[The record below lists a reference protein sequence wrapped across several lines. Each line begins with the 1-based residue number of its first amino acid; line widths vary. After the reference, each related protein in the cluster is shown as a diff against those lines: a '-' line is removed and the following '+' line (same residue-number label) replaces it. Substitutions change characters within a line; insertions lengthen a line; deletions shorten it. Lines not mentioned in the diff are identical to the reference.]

1 VKTRLSTIL
10 VACFLV
16 ISLGPLALVAA
27 LSYSQAQSRL
37 SREITSQLRIIAD
50 NKARQLGSYV
60 LAQEKLVT
68 ALAYSPTLMAAM
80 GRLEQVFKN
89 KGLNA
94 PEYAEIDRKIR
105 PFLAFR
111 KAELEFH
118 DLLLLSPDGQV
129 IFSLAREDDLGTNL
143 RSGPY
148 KDSPLAQAFDNA
160 SLLLTAEI
168 SDFVFYPPSKK
179 VAAFIA
185 VPLKTEGTIIGVLAA
200 QLDIDRISAIAGDY
214 MGLGQTG
221 EIVVGRKI
229 GEEAV
234 FLTPTRHDPEA
245 AFHRR
250 YGLTNSSRQPLA
262 IAVQGVNGEGAA
274 KDYLGHDVWA
284 VWRYLP
290 RFHWGMVVKV
300 DVDEAFAPLAQMRN
314 TALFIAGL
322 ASCLV
327 LLAALGVSRWIVVP
341 IVGLKDSTLQLA
353 VGNFS
358 HRARESRIVE
368 VTDLARAFNTMA
380 GQIEQHTSELART
393 LQALRDNEALLETRV
408 CERTQELETTTTH
421 LQKEIAERRRAE
433 ESLRQ
438 TEDRF
443 RNAFDHAP
451 IGMALV
457 SPEGRWL
464 QVNHALCE
472 ITGYSEQELLE
483 RTFQDITHPDDLE
496 ADLDFARGM
505 LAGNLPAYCME
516 KRYLRKDGQS
526 VWILLSVSRSHNEM
540 GKPFL
545 FVTQVQ
551 DISERKL
558 AEGLIKERACLAALT
573 ADVGIA
579 LTQQGSL
586 QGLLQRCTEAIVQHL
601 DAAFARIWTLGPQGD
616 VLELQASAGMY
627 THLDGAHAR
636 VPVGKFK
643 IGLIAQERKPHL
655 TNQVIGDPRVHGQE
669 WARREGMVAF
679 AGHPLILGGEVCGV
693 MALFA
698 RKPLSDTTIA
708 ALEAIANEV
717 ALGIERKRAEEALA
731 DSNALLKGVLDGST
745 QLAIMAIDRDGL
757 ITVFNTGAERM
768 FGYAAE
774 EMIGRRT
781 PAILCIEA
789 EITSRGEELT
799 RILGRPIVGLDVFL
813 EPARLGDVA
822 EQEWTCVRKDG
833 SHLIASL
840 VVTAMRDPNREII
853 GFMGIIRDI
862 TEPKRIEAALRESE
876 TRFRRIMTNVLDFV
890 AQVTL
895 EGTYE
900 YVAPSSLTLLGYSP
914 DQLVG
919 KSAFS
924 IVHPDDFD
932 ELETKFT
939 KEIQHGVPVRGEFR
953 FRHADGRY
961 LWLERVGNP
970 LLDEQGQ
977 VCGVIINSRDISD
990 RKRNEE
996 ELRASEETLRV
1007 ISDTALDAVILMDSA
1022 GQVGHWNSAAEQMFG
1037 YTREEIL
1044 GRDLHQLLAP
1054 PHDRELYEKAR
1065 PHFLRTGQGAAIGKV
1080 LELEAVHKDG
1090 NRFPVE
1096 VSVAAV
1102 RLRGD
1107 WSAVGIVR
1115 DITERKQVEETLRES
1130 ENRFRRITTN
1140 MIDLIVE
1147 TDAEGTIVYV
1157 TPSTLAVTGYTAAEM
1172 LGKPVLDFVQPD
1184 DFRRAEASLQCVY
1197 GTQKAHGI
1205 EFRCRKADGND
1216 LWLEWMANPLLDENH
1231 GVRGALIACRNISL
1245 RKQVEEELLKAK
1257 VAAEAAN
1264 RAKSEFLANMS
1275 HEIRTPMNGVMGML
1289 ELALESDLTGSQRH
1303 YVEMAKISADSL
1315 LGIINDILDFSKIES
1330 GKLELESTGFDLR
1343 ETVGDTVKTLAARAQ
1358 KKGLELILHVHPDV
1372 PSAVVGDPLRLSQVI
1387 VNLVGNA
1394 IKFTEHGEVVVQ
1406 ITTEP
1411 CDDGQVGLHFRVTDT
1426 GCGIPPDK
1434 QQLIFDAFSQADSS
1448 TSRLFGGTGLGLAIC
1463 TRLVDLMGGTIG
1475 VKSEVGKG
1483 CSFHFTARF
1492 GRQLRTIV
1500 EEHAEPIALEGLL
1513 ALVVDDNA
1521 TNLAV
1526 LEELLSNWR
1535 MRPKGVTGGREALAE
1550 MEAAAAKGA
1559 PYRLVLLDSQMPDL
1573 EGFDVARE
1581 IRQRHDL
1588 PEVILILLSSDD
1600 KPGDMARCQEFG
1612 ISAFLRKPI
1621 KQSELLDAIL
1631 NVLHQAPRKTRYVT
1645 APRPSAASQHGALHI
1660 LLAEDNEVNQEYA
1673 IELLQR
1679 RGHTVVVANNGQEA
1693 LAEWEMGA
1701 FDIILM
1707 DVQMPRMDGFAAT
1720 ATIRQRENATG
1731 RHTPIIALTAHVMK
1745 GDRERCLS
1753 AGMDAYASKPLRSQE
1768 LFAAIDG
1775 LLPGGKTA
1783 PRIAAA
1789 SRETPE
1795 TVWDPTTTLAE
1806 VEGDRKVL
1814 LKLIGRF
1821 LDQYP
1826 KVLSEIRSSVSQRD
1840 SAMLERSSHKLK
1852 GSVSHF
1858 GARNAYEAARRLEE
1872 MGRNGDLVGAEQAT
1886 VVLETEICRLQDDL
1900 AEFSKGG
1907 TS

>member
-1 VKTRLSTIL
+1 MI
-10 VACFLV
+10 
-16 ISLGPLALVAA
+16 PL
-27 LSYSQAQSRL
+27 Q
-37 SREITSQLRIIAD
+37 
-50 NKARQLGSYV
+50 
-60 LAQEKLVT
+60 
-68 ALAYSPTLMAAM
+68 
-80 GRLEQVFKN
+80 
-89 KGLNA
+89 
-94 PEYAEIDRKIR
+94 
-105 PFLAFR
+105 
-111 KAELEFH
+111 H
-118 DLLLLSPDGQV
+118 
-129 IFSLAREDDLGTNL
+129 
-143 RSGPY
+143 
-148 KDSPLAQAFDNA
+148 
-160 SLLLTAEI
+160 
-168 SDFVFYPPSKK
+168 SK
-179 VAAFIA
+179 
-185 VPLKTEGTIIGVLAA
+185 
-200 QLDIDRISAIAGDY
+200 
-214 MGLGQTG
+214 
-221 EIVVGRKI
+221 
-229 GEEAV
+229 
-234 FLTPTRHDPEA
+234 
-245 AFHRR
+245 RR
-250 YGLTNSSRQPLA
+250 YRLAEASRQPLA

-274 KDYLGHDVWA
+274 KDYLAHDVWA

-290 RFHWGMVVKV
+290 GLNWGMVVKI

-314 TALFIAGL
+314 TALSIAGL

-327 LLAALGVSRWIVVP
+327 LLAALGVARWIVVP
-341 IVGLKDSTLQLA
+341 IVGLKDSTRQLA

-358 HRARESRIVE
+358 HRAHESRIVE

-380 GQIEQHTSELART
+380 GQIEEHTTELART
-393 LQALRDNEALLETRV
+393 LQALRDNESRLESRV
-408 CERTQELETTTTH
+408 SERTQELETTNSH
-421 LQKEIAERRRAE
+421 LENEIAERRRAE
-433 ESLRQ
+433 ESLHQ

-457 SPEGRWL
+457 SPEGRCL

-496 ADLDFARGM
+496 ADLDYARSM
-505 LAGNLPAYCME
+505 LAGDLPSYCME

-545 FVTQVQ
+545 FVKQVQ
-551 DISERKL
+551 DISERKR

-627 THLDGAHAR
+627 THLDGAPFPSASR
-636 VPVGKFK
+636 EFK
-643 IGLIAQERKPHL
+643 IGQIAQDRKPHL
-655 TNQVIGDPRVHGQE
+655 TNQVIGDPGVHDQE
-669 WARREGMVAF
+669 WARREGIVAY
-679 AGHPLILGGEVCGV
+679 AGHPVMLGDELCGV
-693 MALFA
+693 MVMFA
-698 RKPLSDTTIA
+698 RKPLSDSTIA

-731 DSNALLKGVLDGST
+731 DSNALLRAVLDGST
-745 QLAIMAIDRDGL
+745 QVAIIATDTKGL

-768 FGYAAE
+768 SGYAAE
-774 EMIGRRT
+774 EMIGRQT
-781 PAILCIEA
+781 PVVIHLEA
-789 EITSRGEELT
+789 EINARGEELT
-799 RILGRPIVGLDVFL
+799 RELGRPIVGMDVFS
-813 EPARLGDVA
+813 EPARRGD
-822 EQEWTCVRKDG
+822 ETEREWTYVRKDG
-833 SHLIASL
+833 SHLIGSL
-840 VVTAMRDPNREII
+840 VVTAMRESNGKIV
-853 GFMGIIRDI
+853 GVMGIVRDI
-862 TEPKRIEAALRESE
+862 TDRKRVEAALRESE
-876 TRFRRIMTNVLDFV
+876 TRFRRIMSNLQDFV
-890 AQVTL
+890 AQVTT
-895 EGTYE
+895 EGIYE
-900 YVAPSSLTLLGYSP
+900 YVAPSSLALLGYRP
-914 DQLVG
+914 DELLG
-919 KSAFS
+919 KSIFS
-924 IVHPDDFD
+924 LVHPDDFD
-932 ELETKFT
+932 EAVTRFAAV
-939 KEIQHGVPVRGEFR
+939 IQHGVPVRGELR

-961 LWLERVGNP
+961 LWFERVVSP
-970 LLDEQGQ
+970 LLDEQDQ

-990 RKRNEE
+990 RKRDEE
-996 ELRASEETLRV
+996 ELRAREETLRV
-1007 ISDTALDAVILMDSA
+1007 ISDTALDALILMDSA
-1022 GQVGHWNSAAEQMFG
+1022 GQVGHWNSAAERMFG

-1044 GRDLHQLLAP
+1044 GRDLHQLLTS
-1054 PHDRELYEKAR
+1054 PHDRDLYEKAR
-1065 PHFLRTGQGAAIGKV
+1065 PHFLRTGQGEMIGKL
-1080 LELEAVHKDG
+1080 LEREAVHKDG

-1096 VSVAAV
+1096 FSVAAV

-1115 DITERKQVEETLRES
+1115 DITERKRVEETLRES
-1130 ENRFRRITTN
+1130 EIRFRRITTN

-1147 TDAEGTIVYV
+1147 TDAEGTIIYV
-1157 TPSTLAVTGYTAAEM
+1157 TPSTLAVTGYTEAEM
-1172 LGKPVLDFVQPD
+1172 LGKPVLDFVQPV
-1184 DFRRAEASLQCVY
+1184 DFGLAEASLQYVI
-1197 GTQKAHGI
+1197 GTQNSHGI

-1216 LWLEWMANPLLDENH
+1216 LWLESMGNPLLDEIH
-1231 GVRGALIACRNISL
+1231 GVRGALIACRDISR
-1245 RKQVEEELLKAK
+1245 RKETEEELLKAK
-1257 VAAEAAN
+1257 AAAEAAN
-1264 RAKSEFLANMS
+1264 CAKSEFLANMS
-1275 HEIRTPMNGVMGML
+1275 HEIRTPMNGVLGML
-1289 ELALESDLTGSQRH
+1289 ELALESDLTGPQRH

-1330 GKLELESTGFDLR
+1330 GKLELEWTGFDLR

-1372 PSAVVGDPLRLSQVI
+1372 PTAVVGDPLRLSQVI

-1394 IKFTEHGEVVVQ
+1394 IKFTEHGEIVVQ

-1411 CDDGQVGLHFRVTDT
+1411 RDDEQVGLHFCVTDT

-1448 TSRLFGGTGLGLAIC
+1448 TSRQFGGTGLGLTIC
-1463 TRLVDLMGGTIG
+1463 TRLVGLMGGTIG
-1475 VKSEVGKG
+1475 VESEVGKG
-1483 CSFHFTARF
+1483 SSFHFRARF
-1492 GRQLRTIV
+1492 GRQLQTIV
-1500 EEHAEPIALEGLL
+1500 EEHAEPIAAEGLL

-1535 MRPKGVTGGREALAE
+1535 MRPKGVNGGREALAE
-1550 MEAAAAKGA
+1550 MEAAAARGA
-1559 PYRLVLLDSQMPDL
+1559 PYRLVLLDSRMPDL
-1573 EGFDVARE
+1573 EGLEVARE
-1581 IRQRHDL
+1581 IRRRPGL
-1588 PEVILILLSSDD
+1588 PEVALMLLSSDD
-1600 KPGDMARCQEFG
+1600 KPGDMARCQELG

-1631 NVLHQAPRKTRYVT
+1631 TVLHQAPRKTSYIT
-1645 APRPSAASQHGALHI
+1645 TPRPSPASQHGTLHI

-1673 IELLQR
+1673 VDLLRR
-1679 RGHTVVVANNGQEA
+1679 RGHTVVVANNGPEA
-1693 LAEWEMGA
+1693 LADWEMGT

-1707 DVQMPRMDGFAAT
+1707 DVQMPLMDGFAAT
-1720 ATIRQRENATG
+1720 AAIRQRENATG

-1745 GDRERCLS
+1745 GDRERCLA
-1753 AGMDAYASKPLRSQE
+1753 AGMDAYASKPLRPQE

-1795 TVWDPTTTLAE
+1795 TVWDPTTILAE
-1806 VEGDRKVL
+1806 VEGDRELL

-1826 KVLSEIRSSVSQRD
+1826 KVLSEIRASVSQRD

-1852 GSVSHF
+1852 GSVSNF

-1872 MGRNGDLVGAEQAT
+1872 MGRNGDLVGAEEAT

-1900 AEFSKGG
+1900 AEFSRSG

>member
-10 VACFLV
+10 IGCFLV
-16 ISLGPLALVAA
+16 VSLGPLALVAA

-37 SREITSQLRIIAD
+37 SKGITSELRIIAD
-50 NKARQLGSYV
+50 TKARQLESYV
-60 LAQEKLVT
+60 LEQKKLVT
-68 ALAYSPTLMAAM
+68 ALAYSPTLMATM

-89 KGLNA
+89 KGLDA

-111 KAELEFH
+111 KEELEFH

-160 SLLLTAEI
+160 SRLLTTEI
-168 SDFVFYPPSKK
+168 SDFEIYPPSHK

-185 VPLKTEGTIIGVLAA
+185 VPLKKEGTIIGVLAA

-221 EIVVGRKI
+221 EIVLGRRI
-229 GEEAV
+229 GDEAV
-234 FLTPTRHDPEA
+234 LLTPTRHDPGA

-250 YGLTNSSRQPLA
+250 YRLTNSSRQPLA

-290 RFHWGMVVKV
+290 GFHWGMVVKV
-300 DVDEAFAPLAQMRN
+300 DVDEAFAPLVQMRN

-327 LLAALGVSRWIVVP
+327 LLAALGVARWIVVP
-341 IVGLKDSTLQLA
+341 IVGLKDSTRQLA
-353 VGNFS
+353 VGNLS
-358 HRARESRIVE
+358 YRARESRIVE

-380 GQIEQHTSELART
+380 DQIEEHTSELART
-393 LQALRDNEALLETRV
+393 LQALRDNEARLETRV
-408 CERTQELETTTTH
+408 CERTQELETTNSH
-421 LQKEIAERRRAE
+421 LENEIAERRRAE

-457 SPEGRWL
+457 SPEGHWL

-496 ADLDFARGM
+496 ADLDFAHGM
-505 LAGNLPAYCME
+505 LAGDLPSFCME

-545 FVTQVQ
+545 FVKQVQ

-558 AEGLIKERACLAALT
+558 AEGLIKERARLAALT

-579 LTQQGSL
+579 LTRQGSL

-601 DAAFARIWTLGPQGD
+601 DAAFARIWTLDPHGD

-636 VPVGKFK
+636 VPIGKFK

-655 TNQVIGDPRVHGQE
+655 TNRVIGDPRVSDQE
-669 WARREGMVAF
+669 WALREGMVAF
-679 AGHPLILGGEVCGV
+679 AGHPLILAGQVCGV
-693 MALFA
+693 MALFT
-698 RKPLSDTTIA
+698 RKPLSDSTIA

-717 ALGIERKRAEEALA
+717 ALGIERKRAEVALA

-745 QLAIMAIDRDGL
+745 KVAIIATDTNGL

-768 FGYAAE
+768 SGYAAE
-774 EMIGRRT
+774 EMIGRQT
-781 PAILCIEA
+781 PAMMHLEA
-789 EITSRGEELT
+789 ELNGVREELT
-799 RILGRPIVGLDVFL
+799 RVLGRPIVGLDVFL

-822 EQEWTCVRKDG
+822 EQECTYVRKDG
-833 SHLIASL
+833 SHLIVSL
-840 VVTAMRDPNREII
+840 VVTAMRDSNGKIV
-853 GFMGIIRDI
+853 GFLGIIRDI

-890 AQVTL
+890 AQVTT
-895 EGTYE
+895 EGIYE
-900 YVAPSSLTLLGYSP
+900 YVAPSSLALLGYSS
-914 DQLVG
+914 DQLQG
-919 KSAFS
+919 KSIFS
-924 IVHPDDFD
+924 IIHPDDFD
-932 ELETKFT
+932 EGVTKFA
-939 KEIQHGVPVRGEFR
+939 EVMQLGVPVRGEFR
-953 FRHADGRY
+953 CRHADGQY
-961 LWLERVGNP
+961 LW
-970 LLDEQGQ
+970 
-977 VCGVIINSRDISD
+977 
-990 RKRNEE
+990 
-996 ELRASEETLRV
+996 
-1007 ISDTALDAVILMDSA
+1007 
-1022 GQVGHWNSAAEQMFG
+1022 F
-1037 YTREEIL
+1037 
-1044 GRDLHQLLAP
+1044 
-1054 PHDRELYEKAR
+1054 
-1065 PHFLRTGQGAAIGKV
+1065 
-1080 LELEAVHKDG
+1080 
-1090 NRFPVE
+1090 E
-1096 VSVAAV
+1096 VV
-1102 RLRGD
+1102 
-1107 WSAVGIVR
+1107 
-1115 DITERKQVEETLRES
+1115 
-1130 ENRFRRITTN
+1130 
-1140 MIDLIVE
+1140 
-1147 TDAEGTIVYV
+1147 
-1157 TPSTLAVTGYTAAEM
+1157 
-1172 LGKPVLDFVQPD
+1172 
-1184 DFRRAEASLQCVY
+1184 
-1197 GTQKAHGI
+1197 
-1205 EFRCRKADGND
+1205 
-1216 LWLEWMANPLLDENH
+1216 ANPLLDH
-1231 GVRGALIACRNISL
+1231 QGQICGGLINGRDISN
-1245 RKQVEEELLKAK
+1245 RKRDEQELLRAKA
-1257 VAAEAAN
+1257 AAEAAN

-1289 ELALESDLTGSQRH
+1289 ELALDSGLTGTQRH
-1303 YVEMAKISADSL
+1303 YVEMARMSADSL

-1330 GKLELESTGFDLR
+1330 GKLELERTAFDLR
-1343 ETVGDTVKTLAARAQ
+1343 ETIGDTVKTLAARAQ

-1411 CDDGQVGLHFRVTDT
+1411 CDDGQVGLHFCVTDT

-1448 TSRLFGGTGLGLAIC
+1448 TSRQFGGTGLGLAIC

-1500 EEHAEPIALEGLL
+1500 EEHAEPIALEGLR

-1550 MEAAAAKGA
+1550 MEAAAAQGA

-1573 EGFDVARE
+1573 EGLDVARE

-1600 KPGDMARCQEFG
+1600 KPGDMARCQELG

-1631 NVLHQAPRKTRYVT
+1631 TVLHQAPRKTRYIT
-1645 APRPSAASQHGALHI
+1645 APRPSPVCHHGTLRI

-1679 RGHTVVVANNGQEA
+1679 QGHTVVVANNGQEA
-1693 LAEWEMGA
+1693 LAEWEMGT

-1707 DVQMPRMDGFAAT
+1707 DVQMPLMDGFAAT
-1720 ATIRQRENATG
+1720 AAIRQREIATG

-1768 LFAAIDG
+1768 IFAAIDG

-1783 PRIAAA
+1783 SRIPAA

-1840 SAMLERSSHKLK
+1840 SAMLERGSHKLK

-1872 MGRNGDLVGAEQAT
+1872 MGRNGDLVGAEEAT